1 LGLHNGASLGYDLA
15 VPTMGELRFF
25 NPYAEI
31 RHTEN
36 RLPHWQQE
44 AATYFVTFRL
54 ADAVPSRLRNQWQD
68 EREAWM
74 RVHPEPWNAEVEREY
89 HQRFSGA
96 IEQWLDAGHGACLL
110 RRPACAQ
117 IVAETLHHFEGER
130 VVMIS
135 FVVMPNHVRA
145 LFVQNPEFPL
155 EKLIRSWKG
164 FTARQINKLL
174 DRTGNFWQ
182 RDYFD
187 RLVRDE
193 KHFANCVRYIRRN
206 PQKANLS
213 KGEFILWESD
223 IAKAIA

>member
-1 LGLHNGASLGYDLA
+1 MS
-15 VPTMGELRFF
+15 ELRFF
-25 NPYAEI
+25 NPCADI
-31 RHTEN
+31 RQTEN

-44 AATYFVTFRL
+44 GAVYFITFRL
-54 ADAVPSRLRNQWQD
+54 ADAVPPRLRNQWES
-68 EREAWM
+68 EREAWLK
-74 RVHPEPWNAEVEREY
+74 VHPEPWSAETELEY

-96 IEQWLDAGHGACLL
+96 IERWLDAGYGACLL
-110 RRPACAQ
+110 RRHECAET
-117 IVAETLHHFEGER
+117 VAETLRHFEGDR

-135 FVVMPNHVRA
+135 SVVMPNHVHA
-145 LFVQNPEFPL
+145 LFVQNPEWPL

-174 DRTGNFWQ
+174 GRSGNFWQ

-206 PQKANLS
+206 PEKASLS
-213 KGEFILWESD
+213 ENEYIIWESEVAKE
-223 IAKAIA
+223 IA